1 MIRLILYFISYKASK
16 KIKENKLVQLI
27 NNKSQETNKCPGF
40 YYSSLEGMKSN
51 DGEFGT
57 I

>member
-1 MIRLILYFISYKASK
+1 MLFLISAT
-16 KIKENKLVQLI
+16 N
-27 NNKSQETNKCPGF
+27 NNKSQETNKCLGF

-51 DGEFGT
+51 DGELGT